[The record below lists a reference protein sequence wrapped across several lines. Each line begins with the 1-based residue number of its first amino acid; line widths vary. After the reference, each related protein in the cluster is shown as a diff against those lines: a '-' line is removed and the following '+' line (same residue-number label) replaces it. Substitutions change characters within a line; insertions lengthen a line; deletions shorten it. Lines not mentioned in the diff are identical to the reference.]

1 MTGRLLQLLRWR
13 LTLMNGFAAIG
24 GYLLYPAEADATQL
38 LAVFGGTA
46 LLAAA
51 GSAAN
56 QALEH
61 DIDRLMERTRRRPV
75 AQGSLT
81 PEMALATGA
90 LLAVAG
96 LLWLGVLGSPG
107 AALLGVAALLWYL
120 AVYTPL
126 KRRTSLALPIGALCG
141 AVPPLIGWSIAGGL
155 PGDHRI
161 MLLAG
166 VMYLWQIPHFWLLQ
180 RRHSSDYRSAGIPLC
195 PIDSGSKRT
204 PLFTLWI
211 IALVAA
217 AMLLPVFGII
227 APQRAVWY
235 AVVLMSMILMLVL
248 RSDKLLFTSLNL
260 FPLLILLAVW
270 P

>member
-13 LTLMNGFAAIG
+13 LTIMNGFAALG
-24 GYLLYPAEADATQL
+24 GYLLYPAKAEAVQL
-38 LAVFGGTA
+38 LAAFGGTA

-56 QALEH
+56 QALER

-81 PEMALATGA
+81 PEMAFATGA

-96 LLWLGVLGSPG
+96 LLWLGIFGSPG
-107 AALLGVAALLWYL
+107 AALLGAAALLWYL

-126 KRRTSLALPIGALCG
+126 KRRTSLALPIGAICG

-161 MLLAG
+161 MLLSG

-180 RRHSSDYRSAGIPLC
+180 RRHYSDYQSAGIPLC
-195 PIDSGSKRT
+195 PIGSGNNPA
-204 PLFTLWI
+204 PLLTLWI

-217 AMLLPVFGII
+217 AMLLPIFGII
-227 APQRAVWY
+227 AHQRAPWY
-235 AVVLMSMILMLVL
+235 AVVLLSMIMMLAL